1 MMLNV
6 SQVDVSIRGKQLLSK
21 IDFELGQGQLL
32 AIIGPNGAGKSTLLA
47 TLAGDLT
54 PQNGTV
60 SLAGRDVGQ
69 MDAMALAQCRALLPQ
84 FSTLSFDFK
93 VYDIIAMGRAPFD
106 MGVLSPRSIDI
117 IDRAIEL
124 AQVQTLCHRHYLNLS
139 GGEAQR
145 VHFARVLAQIL
156 DGLEHQP
163 RLLMLDEPT
172 ASLDWCFAQHVL
184 QTTQQ
189 LTRRHLIGVVVLH
202 DLNLAASFA
211 DKIAVIA
218 SGELVGFGTPET
230 VLTAEMIGG
239 VFGLDVHILSHPT
252 TFKPL
257 IVPCQQEL

>member
-6 SQVDVSIRGKQLLSK
+6 SQIDVSIRGRRLLKS
-21 IDFELGQGQLL
+21 IDFELEQGQLL

-47 TLAGDLT
+47 TIAGDLT
-54 PQNGTV
+54 PERGVV

-69 MDAMALAQCRALLPQ
+69 MHATELAQCRALLPQ

-106 MGVLSPRSIDI
+106 AGVLSSRSIDV
-117 IDRAIEL
+117 IDQAIAL
-124 AQVQTLCHRHYLNLS
+124 AQVQALCHRHYLTLS

-145 VHFARVLAQIL
+145 VHFARVLAQVL
-156 DGLEHQP
+156 DGLEDQP

-189 LTRRHLIGVVVLH
+189 LTRRKLTGVVVLH
-202 DLNLAASFA
+202 DLNLAAAFA
-211 DKIAVIA
+211 DKIAVI
-218 SGELVGFGTPET
+218 SGGELVGFGSPGE
-230 VLTAEMIGG
+230 VLHTEMIEG

-252 TFKPL
+252 TSKPL
-257 IVPCQQEL
+257 IVPCQH